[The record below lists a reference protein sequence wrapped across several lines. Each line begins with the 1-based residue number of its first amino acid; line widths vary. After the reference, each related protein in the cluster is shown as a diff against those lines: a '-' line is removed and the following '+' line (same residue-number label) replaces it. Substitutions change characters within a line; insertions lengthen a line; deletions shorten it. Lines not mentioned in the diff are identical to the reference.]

1 MVLAAWI
8 ILSSKEFLFQ
18 KGKYQMQECRE
29 SMNHLFAQHSTF
41 AEQIQQVR
49 FHLKS
54 SRERK
59 KVINQ
64 LIHDECD
71 AGNKRGRQKWKR
83 SDWGESGEVAFSR
96 ALWSM
101 PSELRP
107 EQKQSTKAVCQAH
120 ALGKQWGSRTSLEYY
135 RWRGVWKGWAWR
147 KGQSQI
153 TWTWQIMA
161 KRRGK

>member
-1 MVLAAWI
+1 MTELGLDQKPSGSGKATFIHSTLAISIRQKKLSNNVLRVKFQPLMVLAAWI

-29 SMNHLFAQHSTF
+29 SMNHLFAQYSTF

-83 SDWGESGEVAFSR
+83 SD
-96 ALWSM
+96 
-101 PSELRP
+101 
-107 EQKQSTKAVCQAH
+107 
-120 ALGKQWGSRTSLEYY
+120 
-135 RWRGVWKGWAWR
+135 
-147 KGQSQI
+147 
-153 TWTWQIMA
+153 
-161 KRRGK
+161 